1 MSDRLPAHLEVSA
14 LIRAVDQ
21 AGGFATVI
29 AKGERDAGTILLVC
43 SDRGG
48 PARALERMPRPDGT
62 SGWEIARQQDMDDP
76 AAFWDYLKRRQAQDR
91 DLWIVELDI
100 ADPERFIA

>member
-1 MSDRLPAHLEVSA
+1 MNDRLPAHLEVSA
-14 LIRAVDQ
+14 LIRAVEQ
-21 AGGFATVI
+21 AGGFACLG

-48 PARALERMPRPDGT
+48 PARALERMPRADGT
-62 SGWEIARQQDMDDP
+62 RGWDIARRQDMDDP
-76 AAFWDYLKRRQAQDR
+76 AEFWDYLKRRQRQDS